1 METVTRRKFIM
12 AVSQVGGVA
21 AAVLALQ
28 GMGLDPAFANEPAS
42 VLNLKPDGG
51 KGIKVVVL
59 GAGMAGL
66 AAAYELRRGGYD
78 VTVLEGRDRPTGR
91 AWTIRPGD
99 KVEFTDGTTQLCNF
113 DTGHY
118 LNPGP
123 ARIPS
128 HHQTL
133 LGYVREL
140 NVPIEVE
147 VNVSRSAFMW
157 NKAANE
163 GTPLQLR
170 RVMNDT
176 RGYVSELLAK
186 SVNKNALDQEL
197 TGLDKEKFVSFLRQ
211 YGDLSPDLFYKGS
224 ARSGYKQYPGAHD
237 VTAINNDP
245 LTLKS
250 LLDQDMWQQL
260 LFEESMDQQATM
272 FQPVGGIDAPGRALA
287 KSLGK
292 IVKLNSQVTEI
303 RRNGTGV
310 KIVYKD
316 TKTGKAGIV
325 EADYMI
331 STIATHLLS
340 RIPNDLPADI
350 QSDIA
355 KTSGGDGMKIGFES
369 RRFWEQD
376 YNIYG
381 GISQSKDPRA
391 AIWHQTGGFHT
402 KRGITVF
409 YGGAPEFGKLPLDQ
423 QIAGGR
429 AAIDGIYPGHG
440 AELDKAILVQWSKV
454 SWNEGTGAHFTA
466 ETAGLYDRLNKGEAP
481 FFFAADYLSHVSG
494 WQEGAIRSGH
504 YAVSKIAT
512 RVAELE
518 TSSNHKPT

>member
-1 METVTRRKFIM
+1 MEKVTRRNFIM
-12 AVSQVGGVA
+12 AVSQAGGVA

-42 VLNLKPDGG
+42 VLKLKPNGG

-66 AAAYELRRGGYD
+66 AAAYELRKGGYD

-99 KVEFTDGTTQLCNF
+99 KVEFTDGTVQHCEW
-113 DTGHY
+113 DSGHY

-133 LGYVREL
+133 LGYAREL

-147 VNVSRSAFMW
+147 VNVSRSAFLW
-157 NKAANE
+157 NKAAND
-163 GTPLQLR
+163 GVPLQLR

-197 TGLDKEKFVSFLRQ
+197 TGIDKEKFISFLRQ

-224 ARSGYKQYPGAHD
+224 ARSGYKQYPGAAD
-237 VTAINNDP
+237 LVAIKNDP

-272 FQPVGGIDAPGRALA
+272 FQPVGGIDAPGRAIA
-287 KSLGK
+287 KALGPK

-303 RRNGTGV
+303 RRNGAGV
-310 KIVYKD
+310 RVAYRD
-316 TKTGKAGIV
+316 TKTGKTSSIT
-325 EADYMI
+325 ADYMI
-331 STIATHLLS
+331 STIAVHLLS
-340 RIPNDLPADI
+340 RIPNDLPSDI

-355 KTSGGDGMKIGFES
+355 QVSGGDGMKIGYES

-381 GISQSKDPRA
+381 GISQSRDPRA
-391 AIWHQTGGFHT
+391 AIWHQSGGYHS
-402 KRGITVF
+402 KRGMTVF
-409 YGGAPEFGKLPLDQ
+409 YGGAPEFGKLPLAE
-423 QIAGGR
+423 QIAGGA

-440 AELDKAILVQWSKV
+440 KELQKGLLVQWSKV
-454 SWNEGTGAHFTA
+454 PWNEGTGAHFTS
-466 ETAGLYDRLNKGEAP
+466 ETAGLYDRLNKGEPP
-481 FFFAADYLSHVSG
+481 FYFAADYLSHLSG

-504 YAVSKIAT
+504 YAVTQIAS
-512 RVAELE
+512 RVAQTQ
-518 TSSNHKPT
+518 TSSDL

>member
-1 METVTRRKFIM
+1 MEKVTRRNFIM
-12 AVSQVGGVA
+12 AVSQAGGVA

-78 VTVLEGRDRPTGR
+78 VTVLEGRDRPCGR

-99 KVEFTDGTTQLCNF
+99 KVEFTDGTAQMCNF
-113 DTGHY
+113 EAGHY

-133 LGYVREL
+133 LGYIREL
-140 NVPIEVE
+140 QVPIEVE
-147 VNVSRSAFMW
+147 VNVSRGSYLW
-157 NKAANE
+157 NKAAND
-163 GTPLQLR
+163 GAPMQMR
-170 RVMNDT
+170 RAMNDT

-186 SVNKNALDQEL
+186 SVNKSALDQEL

-211 YGDLSPDLFYKGS
+211 YGDLSSDLFYKGS
-224 ARSGYKQYPGAHD
+224 LRSGYKQYPGAAD
-237 VTAINNDP
+237 TIGIKNDP

-272 FQPVGGIDAPGRALA
+272 FQPVGGIDQTGRALA

-292 IVKLNSQVTEI
+292 IVKLSSQVTEI
-303 RRNGTGV
+303 RRNGAGV
-310 KIVYKD
+310 KVTYKD
-316 TKTGKAGIV
+316 LKSGKVSVVA
-325 EADYMI
+325 ADYMI
-331 STIATHLLS
+331 STIAVHLLS

-355 KTSGGDGMKIGFES
+355 QVTGGDGMKIGFES

-381 GISQSKDPRA
+381 GISQAKDPRA
-391 AIWHQTGGFHT
+391 AIWHQSGGYHT
-402 KRGITVF
+402 QRGITVF
-409 YGGAPEFGKLPLDQ
+409 YGGAPEFGKLPLKE
-423 QIAGGR
+423 QIEGGR

-440 AELDKAILVQWSKV
+440 KELDKAILVQWSKV
-454 SWNEGTGAHFTA
+454 PWNEGTGAHFTA
-466 ETAGLYDRLNKGEAP
+466 ETAGLYDRLNKGEPP
-481 FFFAADYLSHVSG
+481 FFFAADYLSHISG

-518 TSSNHKPT
+518 GSSTHKPT